1 MHTTVTP
8 FTLAPWKEG
17 RRPDVRS
24 GWRGTSPEFGEIVLT
39 CPLPRV
45 VPESVVSEARGG
57 LLPVTTF
64 ESRGIHVENL
74 RLPTL
79 NRATLRVGDRHVYL
93 ARNRIGATLV
103 QRALQLRHA
112 GDAYRLAALD
122 RRGYTLTRAA
132 DDEDPGVTVTVRE
145 SGRGKGAR
153 LAVRAEG
160 GRAEA
165 ADLALALIFAGVD
178 RSALTRV
185 GAVKAGARRV
195 AELWAEA
202 SY

>member
-1 MHTTVTP
+1 MHTPVTP
-8 FTLAPWKEG
+8 FTLHRWREG
-17 RRPDVRS
+17 KRPDVRS

-45 VPESVVSEARGG
+45 VPESVVTEVRGG

-79 NRATLRVGDRHVYL
+79 NRATLRVGDRHVRL

-112 GDAYRLAALD
+112 GDTYRLAALD
-122 RRGYTLTRAA
+122 RRGWTLTRAA
-132 DDEDPGVTVTVRE
+132 DEEDPGVTVTVRE
-145 SGRGKGAR
+145 SGRGKGAS

-160 GRAEA
+160 RAEG
-165 ADLALALIFAGVD
+165 ADLAMALVFAGVD

-185 GAVKAGARRV
+185 GAVKAGVRRV

-202 SY
+202 AY